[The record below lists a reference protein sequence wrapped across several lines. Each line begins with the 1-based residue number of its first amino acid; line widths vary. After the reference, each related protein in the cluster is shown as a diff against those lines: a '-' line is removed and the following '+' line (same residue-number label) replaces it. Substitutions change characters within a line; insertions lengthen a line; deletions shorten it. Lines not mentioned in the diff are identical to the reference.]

1 MAIKG
6 KGKSRRRGVSAAPK
20 PVYVQ
25 PKRPLL
31 GRKGLWIGVGAV
43 ILVAAIAG
51 VTAGMVVQHHNNQV
65 KAKHRAETA
74 IVRTFGTQ
82 IDTAIAQIGTG
93 SQTSFQAFPSLSTDV
108 GNLTSG
114 KLKGKAAI
122 TEAGQV
128 ASKAAAAL
136 ASLQKING
144 ASLVAAYA
152 TDLQPLVNGQTEMEQ
167 ALQLYEQVG
176 ASMDLA
182 AGATGRQRTDLIAQT
197 DKLQSLASQI
207 FNSGYQNLVGLRA
220 QFGLISLS
228 PSVGGTG
235 GTTP

>member
-31 GRKGLWIGVGAV
+31 GRKGFWIAVGSV
-43 ILVAAIAG
+43 VLVAAIAG
-51 VTAGMVVQHHNNQV
+51 VTTGLLVQHHNNQV
-65 KAKHRAETA
+65 KAKHRAERA
-74 IVRTFGTQ
+74 IVQTFGTQ

-93 SQTSFQAFPSLSTDV
+93 AQTSFQAFPTLSTDV
-108 GNLTSG
+108 GNLKTG
-114 KLKGKAAI
+114 KPKDKAAI
-122 TEAGQV
+122 AEAGQV

-136 ASLQKING
+136 SSLQKING
-144 ASLVAAYA
+144 ASLVGPYA
-152 TDLQPLVNGQTEMEQ
+152 TDLQPLVNGQTQMEQ

-176 ASMDLA
+176 ASMKLA
-182 AGATGRQRTDLIAQT
+182 AGSAGRERTDLIAQT

-228 PSVGGTG
+228 PSIGGTG